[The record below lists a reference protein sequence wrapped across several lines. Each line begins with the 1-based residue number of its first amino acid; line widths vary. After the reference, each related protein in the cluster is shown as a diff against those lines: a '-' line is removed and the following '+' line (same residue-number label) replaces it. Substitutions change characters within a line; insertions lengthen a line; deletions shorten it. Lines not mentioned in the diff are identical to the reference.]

1 MARMRTGRLTK
12 MTTPPQK
19 PIVSTKPGVSNV
31 SNQAEWDKYGADY
44 KAYKNY
50 DNEVKD
56 YNKQMDVY
64 KKQKLQGS
72 PDYRALDAGNTSSK
86 NMRSLDASE
95 LAEFNAAEKKN
106 NPDSPNYSWVKV
118 SKDTQRG
125 KWGNFMGDVAKPTAP
140 TKKDKPKVPEL
151 TGTMNILKPEL
162 IKGRKTLTKK
172 KTTENPAF
180 VYPEK
185 DIKNKY
191 GRQLTPGGDGVVRA
205 KYKPGAALQPGK
217 AIKGSKTINERK
229 YNREKDL
236 FRAKAG
242 TGVAGLDIS
251 DLSSKDI
258 KGIRKD
264 YLRNDLRTA
273 KKDLSVSP
281 EVRAKNIAS
290 AKMEIQQSRK
300 GQRYTKKQE
309 KGKLSY
315 FVPDKIQEY
324 KFSQDNATNR
334 NTIQEK
340 LNKIGQRAKEKASK
354 GSFGEMPMRG

>member
-19 PIVSTKPGVSNV
+19 PIVSSKPGVSNV
-31 SNQAEWDKYGADY
+31 SNQADWDKYGADY
-44 KAYKNY
+44 NANKNY
-50 DNEVKD
+50 DNEVKA
-56 YNKQMDVY
+56 YQEKKKVY
-64 KKQKLQGS
+64 DESKLKAPKS
-72 PDYRALDAGNTSSK
+72 YALFGGKGNT
-86 NMRSLDASE
+86 RSLSSSE
-95 LAEFNAAEKKN
+95 LADFNKSTGSSYSKVEVNKNLKKVGEK
-106 NPDSPNYSWVKV
+106 DMFF
-118 SKDTQRG
+118 G
-125 KWGNFMGDVAKPTAP
+125 EMEKPTAP
-140 TKKDKPKVPEL
+140 TKRPEPKVPEL

-162 IKGRKTLTKK
+162 TRQNKGTIRQYKERTIEK
-172 KTTENPAF
+172 PAF

-191 GRQLTPGGDGVVRA
+191 GRQLTPGGDGVVKA

-236 FRAKAG
+236 FRAKAA

-264 YLRNDLRTA
+264 YLKNDLRTA

-324 KFSQDNATNR
+324 KFSEDNATNR
-334 NTIQEK
+334 NTMKQK
-340 LNKIGQRAKEKASK
+340 LDQIGKKAKENALKASY
-354 GSFGEMPMRG
+354 GQMPL